1 MVMIMEFTVQSQC
14 KDVRML
20 NLKLIE
26 EELMRYLLIADQQL
40 ELFQQKKAVL
50 KLKEYYLR
58 IVLQILVHYT
68 IVMVVQ
74 YLCK

>member
-1 MVMIMEFTVQSQC
+1 MEFTVQSQC